1 MIIDRARICYNRN
14 MTTRRDVW
22 EMMLEDFLLKL
33 YRRSGIGISYIA
45 REEIAKELGL
55 SDSQTNKIVNELDK
69 RDCIATRSL
78 VGTKIRITELGRD
91 YVKVSGLDNQ
101 KF

>member
-1 MIIDRARICYNRN
+1 
-14 MTTRRDVW
+14 MTSRRDVW

-33 YRRSGIGISYIA
+33 YRKSGIGISYVA

-55 SDSQTNKIVNELDK
+55 TDSQTNSIVNELDD

-78 VGTKIRITELGRD
+78 VGTKIRITELGKD
-91 YVKVSGLDNQ
+91 YVKDSGLDNQ

>member
-1 MIIDRARICYNRN
+1 

>member
-1 MIIDRARICYNRN
+1 MIN
-14 MTTRRDVW
+14 RRDVW

-33 YRRSGIGISYIA
+33 YRKSGIGISYVL

-55 SDSQTNKIVNELDK
+55 TDTQANNIVNESDE

-78 VGTKIRITELGRD
+78 VGTKIRITEFGRD
-91 YVKVSGLDNQ
+91 YVRQSGLDNQ

>member
-1 MIIDRARICYNRN
+1 
-14 MTTRRDVW
+14 MTTRRDMW

-55 SDSQTNKIVNELDK
+55 TDIQTNNIVNELDD
-69 RDCIATRSL
+69 RDCIATRPL

-91 YVKVSGLDNQ
+91 YVKDSGLDN
-101 KF
+101 

>member
-1 MIIDRARICYNRN
+1 

-22 EMMLEDFLLKL
+22 EMMLEDFLHKL

>member
-1 MIIDRARICYNRN
+1 
-14 MTTRRDVW
+14 MTNRRDVW

-33 YRRSGIGISYIA
+33 YRRSGIGISYVA

-55 SDSQTNKIVNELDK
+55 TDTQTKNIVNELDE

-78 VGTKIRITELGRD
+78 VGTKIRITEYGRD
-91 YVKVSGLDNQ
+91 YVRDSGLESQ

>member
-1 MIIDRARICYNRN
+1 MTNRRN
-14 MTTRRDVW
+14 VW

-33 YRRSGIGISYIA
+33 YRKSGIGISYVA

-55 SDSQTNKIVNELDK
+55 TDSQTNNIVNELDE

-91 YVKVSGLDNQ
+91 YVKDSGLDNQ

>member
-1 MIIDRARICYNRN
+1 
-14 MTTRRDVW
+14 MTTRPDVW

-55 SDSQTNKIVNELDK
+55 TDIQTNNIVNELDD
-69 RDCIATRSL
+69 RDCIATRPL

-91 YVKVSGLDNQ
+91 YVKDSGLDN
-101 KF
+101 